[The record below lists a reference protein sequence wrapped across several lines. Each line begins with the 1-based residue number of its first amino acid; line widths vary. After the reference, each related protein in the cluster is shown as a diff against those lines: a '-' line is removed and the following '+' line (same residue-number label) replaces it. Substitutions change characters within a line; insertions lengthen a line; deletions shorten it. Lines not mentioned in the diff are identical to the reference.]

1 MFGSFPR
8 QEFPNFN
15 NPQNMKLT
23 TFLPSLLAIGD
34 PSNMFGPVMKII
46 GQVAFALA
54 FIGLILGG
62 YKWMTHDHA
71 EAKKALLAAA
81 FMAAAGA
88 IVTWLFRS
96 QGMPVIDITP

>member
-1 MFGSFPR
+1 
-8 QEFPNFN
+8 
-15 NPQNMKLT
+15 MKLNS
-23 TFLPSLLAIGD
+23 FLPALLAIGD

-81 FMAAAGA
+81 FIAAAGA

-96 QGMPVIDITP
+96 QGMPTIDFTP

>member
-1 MFGSFPR
+1 
-8 QEFPNFN
+8 
-15 NPQNMKLT
+15 MKLNS
-23 TFLPSLLAIGD
+23 FLPALLALGD

-46 GQVAFALA
+46 GQIAFALA
-54 FIGLILGG
+54 FIGVILGG

-81 FMAAAGA
+81 FIAAAGV

-96 QGMPVIDITP
+96 QGMPTIEFTQ